1 MERAIRAAIE
11 DGPEVRRII
20 HLRTLHLGPD
30 ELLVAAKVEV
40 DASSMPDLA
49 RAIDTVES
57 RIRASVPIAR
67 LIYLEPDVYRPDAS
81 VDR

>member
-1 MERAIRAAIE
+1 M
-11 DGPEVRRII
+11 
-20 HLRTLHLGPD
+20 
-30 ELLVAAKVEV
+30 
-40 DASSMPDLA
+40 SDLA